1 MKRPKDVV
9 FSPEA
14 ESQIVGI
21 DEYLA
26 DHASPAS
33 AEAYAN
39 AVVERCEQLG
49 DMPLIGIARGD
60 IRPGLRTAFFRKRVV
75 IAYASRPSPSPFSG
89 SSMAGRTTRACFETS
104 SPEGRDG
111 ATYAT
116 RCHPLAKAD
125 LAETRHSQT
134 WPQRT

>member
-21 DEYLA
+21 YEYLA

-39 AVVERCEQLG
+39 AIVERCEQLG
-49 DMPLIGIARGD
+49 DMPLIGIARED

-75 IAYASRPSPSPFSG
+75 IAYAL
-89 SSMAGRTTRACFETS
+89 TS
-104 SPEGRDG
+104 KSVTILGVFYGGQDYESLLRD
-111 ATYAT
+111 
-116 RCHPLAKAD
+116 
-125 LAETRHSQT
+125 E
-134 WPQRT
+134 